1 MAVGRYPK
9 GGLGRRERVEDGRTD
24 GLALGV
30 LCLLLGLRRAG
41 SILPLFLLVQSL
53 FLFPRPRPP
62 APLSPFGQRFTRRHG
77 ARFSVWIPRA
87 VLSFAVDEVCGF
99 VSSEEPAGYG
109 VPTNGIS
116 LAASPPRPRRSPPPA
131 GLPFRPRFFPPCS
144 RGPRTVKILHDRPVA
159 RPRAQNEFK

>member
-1 MAVGRYPK
+1 MERRQPVEGGRS
-9 GGLGRRERVEDGRTD
+9 V

-30 LCLLLGLRRAG
+30 LCLFFGLRRAG
-41 SILPLFLLVQSL
+41 SILPLFLLVQFL
-53 FLFPRPRPP
+53 FLFRYLRLPF
-62 APLSPFGQRFTRRHG
+62 PLSSFGQRFTRRHG

-116 LAASPPRPRRSPPPA
+116 PAVSLSDPLSPVHPSVPAAFFFAVFPRI
-131 GLPFRPRFFPPCS
+131 
-144 RGPRTVKILHDRPVA
+144 VKILHDRPVV
-159 RPRAQNEFK
+159 RLRAQSELK